1 MFTEVVYCVIL
12 ANPATFAKM
21 LCLSPECQP
30 LPLIW
35 VKKMEFKFH
44 FSCLNFLWQFQMD
57 WFFFFLRHFKR
68 IWIFFFL
75 LVVSLRERNHI
86 IRAIVFQTML
96 ITESHV
102 YGNGLPPKINAL
114 LYWFIL
120 EKKNLNQH
128 EEERSPLEHQFSVL
142 FLLFFFFFFV
152 FFFVCFFA

>member
-1 MFTEVVYCVIL
+1 
-12 ANPATFAKM
+12 
-21 LCLSPECQP
+21 
-30 LPLIW
+30 
-35 VKKMEFKFH
+35 
-44 FSCLNFLWQFQMD
+44 
-57 WFFFFLRHFKR
+57 
-68 IWIFFFL
+68 
-75 LVVSLRERNHI
+75 
-86 IRAIVFQTML
+86 ML